1 MQLPNRTSEGETLQT
16 VNFQTQKSV
25 ERLRRMDCHAMDA
38 TPPKASSSSSSSSSS
53 SNSSGNSSSNNNN
66 SSSSTAVVLS
76 KIGVVVVVSCGND
89 ES

>member
-38 TPPKASSSSSSSSSS
+38 TPPKASSSSSSSSS
-53 SNSSGNSSSNNNN
+53 NSSGNSSSNNNN

>member
-16 VNFQTQKSV
+16 VNFQKQKSV

-38 TPPKASSSSSSSSSS
+38 TPPKASSSSSS

>member
-16 VNFQTQKSV
+16 VNFQKQKSV

-38 TPPKASSSSSSSSSS
+38 TPPKASSSSSSS